1 MINKSPFL
9 SICIPTWEIRGAGAG
24 YLEHTFN
31 ILANQTFTNFNVI
44 ISDNSQDDSIKDISE
59 KWSNILDIKYF
70 RNENGRGKIAPNL
83 NYGMS
88 KCNGQYIKILF
99 QDDFLYDVDS
109 LQLIYDYIQTNP
121 DTKWLLT
128 GCCHTEDAITME
140 KIMQPVYHDKI
151 YLGHNTIS
159 CPSVM
164 TIKNDNEMLI
174 FDESLIWLVD
184 VDYYK
189 KCFNKFGLPDI
200 INAIAVVNREQPNR
214 VTKSMTQEIIDKET
228 QQLYNRYENLR

>member
-1 MINKSPFL
+1 
-9 SICIPTWEIRGAGAG
+9 
-24 YLEHTFN
+24 
-31 ILANQTFTNFNVI
+31 
-44 ISDNSQDDSIKDISE
+44 
-59 KWSNILDIKYF
+59 
-70 RNENGRGKIAPNL
+70 
-83 NYGMS
+83 MS

-109 LQLIYDYIQTNP
+109 LQLIYDHIKTYPN
-121 DTKWLLT
+121 TKWLLT

-140 KIMQPVYHDKI
+140 NVMKPVYHDKI

-159 CPSVM
+159 SPSVM

-189 KCFNKFGLPDI
+189 KCFDKFGLPDI
-200 INAIAVVNREQPNR
+200 IDAITVVNREQPNR
-214 VTKSMTQEIIDKET
+214 VTKSITQEIIDKET